1 VVGLIDGEGRVAIL
15 YGVSPLPI
23 PPGLDVYLSRPDY
36 AGAHPLVVVVG
47 DAAGTTPS
55 IKAMTRRLSRFGYAA
70 LAPDL
75 GRARS
80 VDEALADVVSVARD
94 EWSHWC
100 SADRFVA
107 LGLGDGAAA
116 AARLA
121 GAHGGASVLIP
132 RSLDGLAAA
141 VSGSTGPLL
150 VLVGAAGT
158 EELRAARDGAG
169 RGEWVRYGSAQA
181 GFFDDGS
188 PDYDR
193 ASAEDAFHRV
203 IAFLDGRLTRVEVS

>member
-1 VVGLIDGEGRVAIL
+1 MGLIDGEGRVAIL

-47 DAAGTTPS
+47 DGSGITPS
-55 IKAMTRRLSRFGYAA
+55 VKALTRRLSRFGYAA

-75 GRARS
+75 RGVTS
-80 VDEALADVVSVARD
+80 VEAALADLVSVARD

-107 LGLGDGAAA
+107 FGLGEGAAS

-121 GAHGGASVLIP
+121 GAHGGACALIP
-132 RSLDGLAAA
+132 ASLDGIAATVA
-141 VSGSTGPLL
+141 GSTGPLL
-150 VLVGAAGT
+150 VLVGDSGT
-158 EELRAARDGAG
+158 DDLRTARDEAG
-169 RGEWVRYGSAQA
+169 RGEWVRYGSAGA

-193 ASAEDAFHRV
+193 PAAEDAFHRV
-203 IAFLDGRLTRVEVS
+203 IGFLDGILTRVEVS